1 MSFIWDIS
9 SSPPIS
15 SHKKRDNVLCP
26 QWKPRLI
33 CQIQLQSIVIQPCG
47 LKTVCAEVAFR
58 GRLSGSDTRQR
69 MVLLFQ
75 SHERDS
81 RIWWG
86 VQFFFSICKT
96 SRNGDARRL
105 IRVAKKSSI
114 NLKRIK
120 ESRCL
125 NRNIF
130 VCWRSAL
137 FIFLFFQTRLHS
149 FLLMKHNR
157 VLFWRWS
164 NAFYL

>member
-1 MSFIWDIS
+1 MRFIWDIS

-47 LKTVCAEVAFR
+47 LKTVCAEVVFR

-81 RIWWG
+81 RIRWG
-86 VQFFFSICKT
+86 VQFFFFPFAKPVGIET
-96 SRNGDARRL
+96 QGDWL
-105 IRVAKKSSI
+105 ELQKKLHKPKEDQRESAFESKHFCVLALGPVYFPVFSDTTAFFSSH
-114 NLKRIK
+114 
-120 ESRCL
+120 ET
-125 NRNIF
+125 
-130 VCWRSAL
+130 
-137 FIFLFFQTRLHS
+137 Q
-149 FLLMKHNR
+149 
-157 VLFWRWS
+157 
-164 NAFYL
+164 